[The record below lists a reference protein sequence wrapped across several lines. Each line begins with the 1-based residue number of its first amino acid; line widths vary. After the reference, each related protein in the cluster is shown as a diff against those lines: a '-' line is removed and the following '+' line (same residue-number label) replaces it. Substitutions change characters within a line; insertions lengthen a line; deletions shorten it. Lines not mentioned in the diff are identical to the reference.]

1 MSKGRRFWTGMIAL
15 GDESDQPAPPFAGA
29 GWLASLAAQCSLPSA
44 VYRGKEVVISANT
57 WIAAQRAL
65 DLIQGCHQLLLGEP
79 PVFPIHLLAH
89 NEKEP
94 NVTCGKAPVQ

>member
-15 GDESDQPAPPFAGA
+15 GDESDQP
-29 GWLASLAAQCSLPSA
+29 A